1 MKSRIEKWY
10 KQGLWSET
18 LVQNAVAKGA
28 ITDDEYEKITGKGVP
43 VNDE

>member
-18 LVQNAVAKGA
+18 MVQNAVVKGV
-28 ITDDEYEKITGKGVP
+28 ISDDEYKEIIGEEVP
-43 VNDE
+43 VND